1 MNQKEQNRLQV
12 LNRLL
17 TGVVNAVETSELLG
31 VSRRQVRRLRAAYRE
46 EGAAA
51 LAHGNRGRAPSH
63 KVPEEVRARVVELG
77 GDRYGGFNH
86 THLAEELARH
96 EGIALSRSTV
106 RRILG
111 SAGMSSPRK
120 RRRPKH
126 RVRRERHAQEG
137 MLLQVDGSRHDWL
150 EGRGPYLTLIAAVDD
165 ATGTVPYALFREQED
180 AHGYFL
186 LMDQIIRDSGIPLAL
201 YSDRHGI
208 FQRSPAQPESLDEQL
223 AGGRNPTQFGR
234 AMRELGIESVL
245 AQTPQAKGRI
255 ERMFDT
261 LQDRLVSVLRQQGA
275 NGIEDANRVL
285 ASFLPEI
292 NARFAVLP
300 RQAGSAYR
308 QPPEGLVLESVL
320 CFKYLR
326 TVANDNTIRFAN
338 RIIQL
343 LPDMLRMSYAR
354 ARVVVQERLDGSIVV
369 SYKGRTVAST
379 KAPESAGTLRA
390 RKSDA
395 AERLPQPGSGRP
407 APEHRRPPS
416 ERRNGSTVTTT
427 QRPRKPAPNHLWRRP
442 LRTKSL
448 DT

>member
-1 MNQKEQNRLQV
+1 
-12 LNRLL
+12 
-17 TGVVNAVETSELLG
+17 
-31 VSRRQVRRLRAAYRE
+31 
-46 EGAAA
+46 
-51 LAHGNRGRAPSH
+51 
-63 KVPEEVRARVVELG
+63 
-77 GDRYGGFNH
+77 
-86 THLAEELARH
+86 
-96 EGIALSRSTV
+96 
-106 RRILG
+106 
-111 SAGMSSPRK
+111 
-120 RRRPKH
+120 
-126 RVRRERHAQEG
+126 
-137 MLLQVDGSRHDWL
+137 
-150 EGRGPYLTLIAAVDD
+150 
-165 ATGTVPYALFREQED
+165 
-180 AHGYFL
+180 
-186 LMDQIIRDSGIPLAL
+186 
-201 YSDRHGI
+201 
-208 FQRSPAQPESLDEQL
+208 
-223 AGGRNPTQFGR
+223 
-234 AMRELGIESVL
+234 
-245 AQTPQAKGRI
+245 
-255 ERMFDT
+255 MFDT

-320 CFKYLR
+320 KYLR

-354 ARVVVQERLDGSIVV
+354 AAWWCRLDGSIVV

-379 KAPESAGTLRA
+379 GAGVRRHPEGEKVRRCGTPATA
-390 RKSDA
+390 R
-395 AERLPQPGSGRP
+395 LGRP

-448 DT
+448 ALKQTFSLDNDTPRHDPLKGPASGYREPSHGHCGRPRVVRVIAELEGIGGGREGAARRASLLILTLESGLYYSGHDPTAPFRLLQSSYAARRLAPWNTRS